1 EVERPCVHS
10 IRSSRRV
17 GPQGQVIFDL
27 VAEVTQ
33 RRTVTRHGERFT
45 FYGGST
51 IILGPEGEFR
61 YVIGKGVRNDER
73 LAAQLRFTRGGGA
86 AYWNLSGDGQ
96 WEPEPQP
103 FRLIHEKRVD

>member
-1 EVERPCVHS
+1 VDLPCVHS

-27 VAEVTQ
+27 IAEVTQ
-33 RRTVTRHGERFT
+33 RRVVTRNGERFT

-61 YVIGKGVRNDER
+61 FVVGKGVRNRRRLDEQV
-73 LAAQLRFTRGGGA
+73 AFTRGKGK
-86 AYWNLSGDGQ
+86 AYWRMSGDGE
-96 WEPEPQP
+96 WKPEPQP
-103 FRLIHEKRVD
+103 FRMLHEKRQG